1 MTVSYSEFLI
11 KVWSRDRIKN
21 TSLLMLLGKKIS
33 FYAIETIHFY
43 YYFLNFLLNTIF
55 INSLVVGPGLKV
67 CEEQSTLSRDD
78 LMN

>member
-1 MTVSYSEFLI
+1 
-11 KVWSRDRIKN
+11 
-21 TSLLMLLGKKIS
+21 MLLGKKIS
-33 FYAIETIHFY
+33 FYAIETINFY

-78 LMN
+78 LMNWRSIWLLQELMKQVGTLTLE

>member
-33 FYAIETIHFY
+33 FYAIEAIHFY

-67 CEEQSTLSRDD
+67 CEEQSTLSPDD

>member
-1 MTVSYSEFLI
+1 
-11 KVWSRDRIKN
+11 
-21 TSLLMLLGKKIS
+21 MLLGKKIS

-67 CEEQSTLSRDD
+67 CEDQSTLSRDD